1 MKKHIYTRLL
11 LLFGILAGT
20 LTFSSCQKMDRPAMG
35 EIIPDPEDDGSIRVL
50 AIGNSFSTD
59 ALETHLSGLAQAA
72 GIPMTI
78 GNLHIDGASLE
89 LHRNNVQQNA
99 NTYSYRKIDRNG
111 EKTTTGGFSI
121 HRALADENWT
131 HVSFQ
136 QVSQNSGQYET
147 WAASLPFVY
156 EYVAP
161 RAKNPTVKFLLHQTW
176 AYAQTS
182 THSGFANYS
191 NNQMTMYS
199 AIVDAVNRAK
209 DLVAIDAIVPAGT
222 AIQNV
227 RTSIIGDNVTSDG
240 YHLNAG
246 IGRYTAACVWF
257 EVLTGQSV
265 LGNTYVPAGMSAYEA
280 EIAQQ
285 AAHMAMA
292 QPSSVTDMVDYK
304 DWGGSFEFV
313 DPIYL
318 DFGQNVATDGW
329 NGITVSDNNVGF
341 SISNLRDENG
351 EFTGISYTM
360 LEKFNG
366 VNTNGVPFV
375 GSTPFSIPES
385 VARRSFFG
393 HALDWGT
400 TPAYEKGVFKLYG
413 LDPEKSYE
421 LCYYASREGGDVN
434 VRETAFIAE
443 GANTSTVSVLTS
455 TTPPAHPPVVCSPNA
470 ITPNSNGE
478 ITITVTAGANNTHVN
493 KFFYINAMR
502 IQPSN

>member
-1 MKKHIYTRLL
+1 MKKHLYIGLMMLL
-11 LLFGILAGT
+11 SIMTST
-20 LTFSSCQKMDRPAMG
+20 LIFSSCQKMERPEMR
-35 EIIPDPEDDGSIRVL
+35 EIVPDPPDDGSIRVL
-50 AIGNSFSTD
+50 AIGNSFSED
-59 ALETHLSGLAQAA
+59 ALETHLSRLAQAA

-78 GNLHIDGASLE
+78 GNLYVSGASLAQ
-89 LHRNNVQQNA
+89 HAGNIRQNNNA
-99 NTYSYRKIDRNG
+99 YSYRKIDRDG
-111 EKTTTGGFSI
+111 EKTTTAGLSI

-131 HVSFQ
+131 HISFQ
-136 QVSQNSGQYET
+136 EVSQYSGLYDSIQKY
-147 WAASLPFVY
+147 LPFVY

-161 RAKNPTVKFLLHQTW
+161 RAKNPEAKFLYHQTW

-182 THSGFANYS
+182 THAGFANYN
-191 NNQMTMYS
+191 NNQMTMYT

-240 YHLNAG
+240 YHLNPT

-265 LGNTYVPAGMSAYEA
+265 VGNTYVPAGMSAYEA
-280 EIAQQ
+280 EIGQQ

-304 DWGGSFEFV
+304 DWGGSFEFT

-318 DFGQNVATDGW
+318 DFGQAVGVNGW
-329 NGITVSDNNVGF
+329 NGITGNTVGF
-341 SISNLRDENG
+341 SISNLIDING

-360 LEKFNG
+360 LERFNG
-366 VNTNGVPFV
+366 VNTNGVPYNS
-375 GSTPFSIPES
+375 STPFSIPES

-393 HALDWGT
+393 HALPWNNVTYANGI
-400 TPAYEKGVFKLYG
+400 FKLYG
-413 LDPEKSYE
+413 LDPNKSYE
-421 LCYYASREGGDVN
+421 LCYYGSREGGDVN
-434 VRETAFIAE
+434 ARETAFIAE
-443 GANTSTVSVLTS
+443 GANTSTVTVLTS
-455 TTPPAHPPVVCSPNA
+455 TTPPAHPPVVCAPA
-470 ITPNSNGE
+470 AVTPNSNGE
-478 ITITVTAGANNTHVN
+478 ITITVTAGPNNTHAN

-502 IQPSN
+502 IQPLN